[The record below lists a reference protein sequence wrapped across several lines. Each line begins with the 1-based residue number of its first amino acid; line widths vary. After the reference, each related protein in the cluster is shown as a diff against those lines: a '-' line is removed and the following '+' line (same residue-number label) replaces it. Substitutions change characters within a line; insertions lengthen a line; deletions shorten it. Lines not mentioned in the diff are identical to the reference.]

1 MKASRQRFFQPGSGL
16 SSALCGLFESSALV
30 VIVRE
35 AGACDDQG
43 AEWGTGGK
51 KAQEIDGTR
60 FGEYAKKCYDARPA
74 TNKNCPRTKSE
85 PCFCCSTSKNSSS

>member
-1 MKASRQRFFQPGSGL
+1 VKASLLRSFQPGL
-16 SSALCGLFESSALV
+16 CLNSALCGVFCGLFESSALV

-43 AEWGTGGK
+43 AEWGAGGK

-60 FGEYAKKCYDARPA
+60 FGEYAKKMLRR
-74 TNKNCPRTKSE
+74 K
-85 PCFCCSTSKNSSS
+85 TSDQ